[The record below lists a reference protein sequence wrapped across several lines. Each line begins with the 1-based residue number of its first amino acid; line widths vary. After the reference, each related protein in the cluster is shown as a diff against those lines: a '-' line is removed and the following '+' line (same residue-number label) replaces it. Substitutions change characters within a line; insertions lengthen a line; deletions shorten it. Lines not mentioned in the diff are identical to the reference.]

1 MQVLTTEQI
10 ISLIESKTT
19 FEASAND
26 HSFSIK
32 INSYKPFV
40 CAAIHNGHQ
49 LRTALQKRCLLSD
62 FERWYEEDPL
72 TADFIA
78 AFPITIIANDSR
90 YEYDLN
96 REPAACIYDLAWNK
110 PVWKEPLTEAQRKFS
125 LRKHRNF
132 YRVVHCLIT
141 KLESLFG
148 AAVVYDIHS
157 YNYKRYDLPMPVFNI
172 GAERIDMKKFGFYV
186 QGWKKQLS
194 TIRIPNIENAV
205 AINDIFK
212 GHGYLLKY
220 IISHFKNTLV
230 LATEIK
236 KIYCDENTGELY
248 PVVIESLKKGFE
260 QIIPDHALKFARNR
274 TNLKAKNRTVFLN
287 NHWDKSIYEI
297 DKMLYRMVWNFEI
310 LNFVNPMNIE
320 RERKKFFASRFRYEP
335 RFRYKQ
341 LILDPFEF
349 RRRLYQIPVEKIE
362 DSAIRGLY
370 RDVIDSYAD
379 KVDII
384 SSIGSEKFLYNSLRY
399 YGKPDEKDL
408 DNARYLLHLPSVP
421 EVNGQDTIS
430 ARDAIPYFKRELEK
444 YGFECRIDLSDRIV
458 AKAIVINHK
467 KQLLIRKN
475 ARFTETALKAL
486 FHHEIGIHMLT
497 TMNSREQKLQLFNIG
512 LPINDLSQEG
522 LAIMAEYLSGNIS
535 VERLKELAV
544 RVLAVNYMLKEHS
557 FSECFNYLVEYL
569 GVTPDR
575 AFGLSARV
583 YRGGGFTKDYLY
595 LRGFKEVRRMHSE
608 QIRLDNLF
616 IGKTSIAYLPVINEL
631 VERKLVS
638 PPRFLPFAFLEP
650 QQENSIINYI
660 ISGIK

>member
-1 MQVLTTEQI
+1 MRVLTIEQI

-19 FEASAND
+19 FEAAASD
-26 HSFSIK
+26 QSFTIK
-32 INSYKPFV
+32 VTSYKPFV

-49 LRTALQKRCLLSD
+49 LRTALQKWCLPDDS
-62 FERWYEEDPL
+62 ERWYEEDPL

-78 AFPITIIANDSR
+78 AFPITITGNDSR

-110 PVWKEPLTEAQRKFS
+110 PVWRDPLTEAQRKLS

-132 YRVVHCLIT
+132 YRVVHALVA

-157 YNYKRYDLPMPVFNI
+157 YNYKRYEQPMPVFNI
-172 GAERIDMKKFGFYV
+172 GAERIDMKKFGFHV
-186 QGWKKQLS
+186 RDWQKQLS
-194 TIRIPNIENAV
+194 TIEIPNIENIV

-212 GHGYLLKY
+212 GHGYFLKY
-220 IISHFKNTLV
+220 ITSYFNNTLV

-236 KIYCDENTGELY
+236 KVYCDENTGELY
-248 PVVIESLKKGFE
+248 PLVIEALKKAFGR
-260 QIIPDHALKFARNR
+260 IIPDHALKFARKR
-274 TNLKAKNRTVFLN
+274 TSLKPKSRTLLLN
-287 NHWDKSIYEI
+287 NHWDESIYEI
-297 DKMLYRMVWNFEI
+297 DRILHKMVWNFEI
-310 LNFVNPMNIE
+310 LNFVNPLNIE
-320 RERKKFFASRFRYEP
+320 KERKKFFASEFRYEP

-341 LILDPFEF
+341 LVLDPFEF
-349 RRRLYQIPVEKIE
+349 RRKLYQIPVEKIE
-362 DSAIRGLY
+362 DSVIRGLY

-384 SSIGSEKFLYNSLRY
+384 SSIGREKFLYNSLRY

-408 DNARYLLHLPSVP
+408 DNARYLIHLPSVP
-421 EVNGQDTIS
+421 EIAANGNIS
-430 ARDAIPYFKRELEK
+430 AKDAIPYFRKEVEK

-467 KQLLIRKN
+467 KQLLIRKS
-475 ARFTETALKAL
+475 AKFSEQDLKAL
-486 FHHEIGIHMLT
+486 INHEIGIHMLT

-522 LAIMAEYLSGNIS
+522 LAIMAEYLSGNINID
-535 VERLKELAV
+535 RLKELAM
-544 RVLAVNYMLKEHS
+544 RVLAINFMLKDHS
-557 FSECFNYLVEYL
+557 FGECFHYLVEQL
-569 GVTPDR
+569 EVKPEK

-595 LRGFKEVRRMHSE
+595 LRGFKEVLKLYDE
-608 QIRLDNLF
+608 KVKLDNLF
-616 IGKTSIAYLPVINEL
+616 IGKTSIAYLPVIDEL
-631 VERKLVS
+631 VERKLVNA
-638 PPRFLPFAFLEP
+638 PKYLPNAFGEP
-650 QQENSIINYI
+650 QDRNPIINYI